1 MKKSLIVWMAL
12 CAGVSCADPY
22 TGLWVG
28 TVSLRAVNEVS
39 IPLDENNVPVAP
51 DPTRP
56 TATGDRADLTLL
68 LHVNDAGQ
76 VSLLKDVAIVNRN
89 PSGSLSATAAEI
101 AAAGSDEGSLSLV
114 TDPTLYA
121 EYPLQKATR
130 LASVVYDFG
139 DPKATRVLETFVNNM
154 VNLARVKTE
163 IASDAEIATTA
174 GRNLLVEEAVTEVEG
189 WQADVVAAENV
200 EASYALFLDSVRANI
215 PAIAA
220 SPALTTGAA
229 RDALHDAT
237 ILYNSA
243 AFQDTR
249 AMELVIAV
257 QAAGTTQGLTN
268 AWNAAAALADV
279 ENKVLRLLSGKVAG
293 DALVEAA
300 AYASTNAATITV
312 NDLLALPGV
321 QTFLAA
327 TLATK
332 VASYAIDSRGTDAF
346 DDALARIVTAARAGH
361 TAGTTTSLIRQEAL
375 AAGRAALA
383 AGAAKWPAT
392 RNAPTPGYTA
402 FVTSSAF
409 AEVSVVAIRAAL
421 TAALSERV
429 ANPLSWEGS
438 ITSVA
443 RAGAVNALQ
452 SVYSAAARAML
463 NELAMQ
469 GVFALGSGDPRYTAT
484 LAPAE
489 VLGAPGLTGQILL
502 PASHPTNPFRH
513 RRHPDHTTGVDIT
526 RNIRLDFDAP
536 PSAGGI
542 PSVTRGVSTVS
553 GVYREEV
560 FGLHKPLGPAKDIG
574 LRTEGRFQ
582 LNRVSAIGTLNG
594 K

>member
-1 MKKSLIVWMAL
+1 
-12 CAGVSCADPY
+12 
-22 TGLWVG
+22 
-28 TVSLRAVNEVS
+28 
-39 IPLDENNVPVAP
+39 
-51 DPTRP
+51 
-56 TATGDRADLTLL
+56 
-68 LHVNDAGQ
+68 
-76 VSLLKDVAIVNRN
+76 
-89 PSGSLSATAAEI
+89 
-101 AAAGSDEGSLSLV
+101 
-114 TDPTLYA
+114 
-121 EYPLQKATR
+121 
-130 LASVVYDFG
+130 
-139 DPKATRVLETFVNNM
+139 
-154 VNLARVKTE
+154 
-163 IASDAEIATTA
+163 
-174 GRNLLVEEAVTEVEG
+174 
-189 WQADVVAAENV
+189 
-200 EASYALFLDSVRANI
+200 
-215 PAIAA
+215 
-220 SPALTTGAA
+220 
-229 RDALHDAT
+229 
-237 ILYNSA
+237 
-243 AFQDTR
+243 
-249 AMELVIAV
+249 MELVIAV

-346 DDALARIVTAARAGH
+346 DDAIARIVTAARAGH
-361 TAGTTTSLIRQEAL
+361 TAGTATSLIRQEAL

>member
-1 MKKSLIVWMAL
+1 MKKSLIVLLAL
-12 CAGVSCADPY
+12 CAGVSSADPY

-39 IPLDENNVPVAP
+39 IPLDKNNVPVAP

-101 AAAGSDEGSLSLV
+101 VAAGSDEGSLSLV

-139 DPKATRVLETFVNNM
+139 DPKATRVLEALVSKVVNS
-154 VNLARVKTE
+154 ARLKTE
-163 IASDAEIATTA
+163 MASDAEIATSA
-174 GRNLLVEEAVTEVEG
+174 GRNLLVEEAVTEVSG
-189 WQADVVAAENV
+189 WQADDVAAENV
-200 EASYALFLDSVRANI
+200 AASYALFLDWVKPKI

-220 SPALTTGAA
+220 STALTTGDA
-229 RDALHDAT
+229 RSAFIEATKLFDA
-237 ILYNSA
+237 A

-249 AMELVIAV
+249 AMDLVRAV
-257 QAAGTTQGLTN
+257 QAAGTAQGLTN

-300 AYASTNAATITV
+300 AYSSTNAATVTI

-327 TLATK
+327 TLAAK
-332 VASYAIDSRGTDAF
+332 IASYEIDSRGTDAF
-346 DDALARIVTAARAGH
+346 DDALARIVAAARAGH
-361 TAGTTTSLIRQEAL
+361 AAGTASSLIQQEAL
-375 AAGRAALA
+375 TAGRAALA

-392 RNAPTPGYTA
+392 RNAPTPDYTA
-402 FVTSSAF
+402 FVKSSAF
-409 AEVSVVAIRAAL
+409 AQVPVVAMRAAL
-421 TAALSERV
+421 AAALSERV

-443 RAGAVNALQ
+443 RAGALNALQ

-463 NELAMQ
+463 NELPMQ
-469 GVFALGSGDPRYTAT
+469 GAFALGSGDPRFTAT

-489 VLGAPGLTGQILL
+489 ALGAPGLTGQILL
-502 PASHPTNPFRH
+502 PANHPTNPFRH
-513 RRHPDHTTGVDIT
+513 RRHPDHTTGVEIT
-526 RNIRLDFDAP
+526 RNIRLDFDP
-536 PSAGGI
+536 PPAAGGI

-553 GVYREEV
+553 GLYREEV
-560 FGLHKPLGPAKDIG
+560 FGLHKPLGPDKDIG

-582 LNRVSAIGTLNG
+582 LNRVSTIGTLNG